1 MYDLGK
7 EISQLARSRGE
18 KSSSSRDLQ
27 RIVSVKGCRVMD
39 RLRRIKAHAKGAA
52 PREAERKDS
61 VRLHDE
67 AYYSTCAL
75 AGRKHELIPSSAV
88 TPFKISEFG

>member
-7 EISQLARSRGE
+7 EISQLAKSRGE

-27 RIVSVKGCRVMD
+27 RMVSVKGCRVMD
-39 RLRRIKAHAKGAA
+39 KLRRIKAHAKGT
-52 PREAERKDS
+52 PREVERKDS

-67 AYYSTCAL
+67 AYYSTSL
-75 AGRKHELIPSSAV
+75 VLSVQS
-88 TPFKISEFG
+88 